1 MRTKEQCLE
10 LANSWAQN
18 KYFDES
24 DRSKLSKLI
33 EAKKIDEIFELFY
46 QDLSFGTAGMRS
58 IVGFGP
64 NRMNIYNVTKAAF
77 ALGTAALA
85 GGGSS
90 VAISYD
96 SRHTSEEFSQASAEI
111 LAKLGLD
118 VFIVPRPTPTPLLSF
133 FIRELNCSCGIMM
146 TASHNPPEYNG
157 FKAYWSDGAQLTP
170 PNDQA
175 VMKIFNETSWAE
187 LDFQSFRSGEIKR
200 IDKSIYDKYFSTM
213 YKQHLRSKFIKDKNE
228 MLNVIYTPLHGVGGE
243 SAERAFKELGFS
255 NFSVLE
261 SQAKPDGDFPTTNYP
276 NPEDPEALSLAV
288 ESMIKN
294 NADVVIASDP
304 DADRMGIAINGK
316 EVYFPS
322 GNEIAYFLLYYKLL
336 TLKEFD
342 QLPKNAFII
351 RTIVTSRLQD
361 KIAKHFNVEVHE
373 TLTGFKWICAG
384 IEERSDLEFIFGSEE
399 SFGSLS
405 HNGLRDKDGISS
417 ATLFAEMMLF
427 YKSKNMKLKDLKDE
441 LFKLFG
447 YHEER
452 LVSLSYSGSTGLS
465 KIQSI
470 MDGMRLDGVH
480 EISNLKA
487 ISVRDYKGLYEYSFA
502 NSSRRKLDFKHSSN
516 VLSFSYEDGLTVHVR
531 PSGTEPKIKFY
542 LQYESPDYHKD
553 SKMKA
558 KIILE
563 RVTKAIEVYC
573 EQA

>member
-10 LANSWAQN
+10 LARSWAQN
-18 KYFDES
+18 EYFNQS
-24 DRSKLSKLI
+24 DRSELLSLLDSDKD
-33 EAKKIDEIFELFY
+33 DELFELFY
-46 QDLSFGTAGMRS
+46 KDLDFGTAGLRS

-77 ALGTAALA
+77 SLGKASLSK
-85 GGGSS
+85 GGKS

-96 SRHTSEEFSQASAEI
+96 SRHTSEEFSKKSAEI

-133 FIRELNCSCGIMM
+133 FIRELKCSCGIMM
-146 TASHNPPEYNG
+146 TASHNPPDYNG
-157 FKAYWSDGAQLTP
+157 FKAYWDDGAQLTP

-175 VMKIFNETSWAE
+175 VMKIFKETSWSE
-187 LDFQSFRSGEIKR
+187 LEFEAKRAGSIKV
-200 IDKSIYDKYFSTM
+200 IDESTYDKYFSTM
-213 YKQHLRSKFIKDKNE
+213 YKQHLRSKFIQEKNE
-228 MLNVIYTPLHGVGGE
+228 LLDIIYTPLHGVGGE
-243 SAERAFKELGFS
+243 SAKRAFKELGFS
-255 NFSVLE
+255 KFSVLA
-261 SQAKPDGDFPTTNYP
+261 SQEKPDGDFPTTNYP
-276 NPEDPEALSLAV
+276 NPEDPKALALAV
-288 ESMIKN
+288 ESMVKN
-294 NADVVIASDP
+294 NAHLVIASDP
-304 DADRMGIAINGK
+304 DADRMGIAINDK
-316 EVYFPS
+316 ETYYPT

-336 TLKEFD
+336 TLKEFG

-384 IEERSDLEFIFGSEE
+384 IEERKDLEYIFGSEE

-427 YKSKNMKLKDLKDE
+427 YKAKNMKLKDLKDE

-452 LVSLSYSGSTGLS
+452 LVSLAYEGSSGLD
-465 KIQSI
+465 KIRCI

-487 ISVRDYKGLYEYSFA
+487 ISVRDYQGLYEYNFA
-502 NSSRRKLDFKHSSN
+502 KSSQRKLSFQHTSN
-516 VLSFSYEDGLTVHVR
+516 LLSFLYEDGLTVHVR

-542 LQYESPDYHKD
+542 LQYQSPDYHKD

-563 RVTKAIEVYC
+563 RVTQAIKEYC
-573 EQA
+573 DQA

>member
-1 MRTKEQCLE
+1 MRTNEQSLD
-10 LANSWAQN
+10 LARSWVEN
-18 KYFDES
+18 EYFDQS
-24 DRSKLSKLI
+24 DRAGLAEILKSGND
-33 EAKKIDEIFELFY
+33 DEIFELFY
-46 QDLSFGTAGMRS
+46 KDLSFGTAGLRS

-64 NRMNIYNVTKAAF
+64 NRMNVYNVTKAAYS
-77 ALGTAALA
+77 LGKASLNS
-85 GGGSS
+85 GGTS

-96 SRHTSEEFSQASAEI
+96 SRHTSEEYSKKSAEI

-118 VFIVPRPTPTPLLSF
+118 VYIVPRPTPTPLLSF
-133 FIRELNCSCGIMM
+133 FIRELKCSCGIMM

-157 FKAYWSDGAQLTP
+157 FKAYWSDGGQLIP

-175 VMKIFNETSWAE
+175 VMSIFKETSWSE
-187 LDFQSFRSGEIKR
+187 LDFESIRSGKIKT
-200 IDKSIYDKYFSTM
+200 IDQSTYDKYFEVM
-213 YKQHLRSKFIKDKNE
+213 YKQHLRADFIKANHEK
-228 MLNVIYTPLHGVGGE
+228 LSIIYTPLHGVGGE
-243 SAERAFKELGFS
+243 SAQRAFTELGFS
-255 NFSVLE
+255 KFSVLA
-261 SQAKPDGDFPTTNYP
+261 SQGEPNGDFPTTNYP
-276 NPEDPEALSLAV
+276 NPEDPEALTLAV
-288 ESMIKN
+288 ESMIKSH
-294 NADVVIASDP
+294 ADLVIASDP
-304 DADRMGIAINGK
+304 DADRMGIAINDK
-316 EVYFPS
+316 EVYYPT
-322 GNEIAYFLLYYKLL
+322 GNEIVYFLLYYKLL
-336 TLKEFD
+336 TLKEFN

-361 KIAKHFNVEVHE
+361 KIAKHFNVDVHE

-384 IEERSDLEFIFGSEE
+384 IDERKDLEFIFGSEE

-427 YKSKNMKLKDLKDE
+427 YKAKNMKLVDLKDE

-452 LVSLSYSGSTGLS
+452 LVSLNYEGSSGLGR
-465 KIQSI
+465 IQSI

-480 EISNLKA
+480 EITDLKA
-487 ISVRDYKGLYEYSFA
+487 ISVRDYLGLYEYSFA
-502 NSSRRKLDFKHSSN
+502 NSARRKLDFSHSSN
-516 VLSFSYEDGLTVHVR
+516 VLSFYYEEGLTVHVR

-558 KIILE
+558 KIIME
-563 RVTKAIEVYC
+563 RVSEAIRGYC